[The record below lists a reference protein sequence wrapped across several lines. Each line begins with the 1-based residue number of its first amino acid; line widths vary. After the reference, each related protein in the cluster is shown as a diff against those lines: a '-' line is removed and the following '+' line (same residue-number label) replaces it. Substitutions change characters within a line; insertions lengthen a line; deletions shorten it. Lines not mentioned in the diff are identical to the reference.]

1 MNEVELTQRTKQF
14 ALRVMKL
21 VGALPED
28 FSGTADWQPVDS
40 QLHGNRREL
49 PSRLSRPVEGRV
61 CGQARCRGRG
71 SRRKR
76 LLAGID
82 RRKANCWQNVWSNRF

>member
-1 MNEVELTQRTKQF
+1 MNEVELTQWTKQF

-28 FSGTADWQPVDS
+28 FSGTADWQPADS

-49 PSRLSRPVEGRV
+49 SSRLSRSIQGRIRRE
-61 CGQARCRGRG
+61 ARCCRRG